1 LTRAGIPR
9 IVGLEALQIK
19 RFKPLGTGRP
29 AREELQV
36 TSSSIGVAVIGAGM
50 AGRAHAAGYRSAP
63 TLYDAGLPEVRLVAV
78 ADVNAA
84 FAADTARRFGYRRTE
99 PGWEAVAAAPDVDV
113 VSVVV
118 ANPLHRKLVE
128 GLLAAG
134 KHVLCEKPMA
144 PTVEDAQAMVAAA
157 RGAGRETGI
166 GFTFRRSPAITAIR
180 DRVAQGGIGAPLHF
194 NGHYWCD
201 YACDPRAPMSW
212 RYKGGP
218 GSGALSDIGSH
229 LLDLAEF
236 VCGPIQSV
244 RGAVLSTFV
253 TERALPL
260 GAAVGHAAAEVS
272 DVTEPV
278 ENEDLVTLTT
288 TFASGATGTLS
299 ASRAAYGLANS
310 LGFELFTESGAATFD
325 LARAGEFGFIDPTPA
340 GHTQGYRQVLVGPAH
355 PYLTKGLPM
364 DFPGVGYGQNDLF
377 AFQARAF
384 LEQVA
389 GLDGLPRVA
398 SFEEGL
404 HNMRLLEAVVAS
416 AESGGG
422 DVVVD
427 PPAAGPVGKDRP

>member
-1 LTRAGIPR
+1 
-9 IVGLEALQIK
+9 V
-19 RFKPLGTGRP
+19 TG
-29 AREELQV
+29 
-36 TSSSIGVAVIGAGM
+36 SSIGVAVIGAGM
-50 AGRAHAAGYRSAP
+50 AGRSHAAGYRSAS
-63 TLYDAGLPEVRLVAV
+63 TVYGEGLPEIRLAAI
-78 ADVNAA
+78 ADVNPT
-84 FAADTARRFGYRRTE
+84 FAADTARRFGYQRAE
-99 PGWEAVAAAPDVDV
+99 GGWEAVAAADDVDV

-118 ANPLHRKLVE
+118 ANPLHRQIVE

-144 PTVEDAQAMVAAA
+144 PTVEDAEAMVAAA
-157 RGAGRETGI
+157 EASGRETGI
-166 GFTFRRSPAITAIR
+166 GFVFRRSPAINAIR
-180 DRVAQGGIGAPLHF
+180 DQVASGAIGRPLHF

-201 YACDPRAPMSW
+201 YGVDPSAPMSW

-229 LLDLAEF
+229 LIDLAEF

-260 GAAVGHAAAEVS
+260 GAAVGHAAAELS

-278 ENEDLVTLTT
+278 ENEDLVTLSA

-310 LGFELFTESGAATFD
+310 LGFELFTQSGAATFD
-325 LARAGEFGFIDPTPA
+325 LARAGEFGFVDPTPA
-340 GHTQGYRQVLVGPAH
+340 GPTQGFRQVLVGPAH
-355 PYLTKGLPM
+355 PYLTGGLPM

-377 AFQARAF
+377 TFQARAF

-389 GLDGLPRVA
+389 GLEGLPRLA
-398 SFEEGL
+398 SFSEGL
-404 HNMRLLEAVVAS
+404 HNLRLLDAVVAS
-416 AESGGG
+416 AKAGGA
-422 DVVVD
+422 DVVID
-427 PPAAGPVGKDRP
+427 

>member
-1 LTRAGIPR
+1 MTR
-9 IVGLEALQIK
+9 
-19 RFKPLGTGRP
+19 
-29 AREELQV
+29 
-36 TSSSIGVAVIGAGM
+36 SSIGVAVIGAGM
-50 AGRAHAAGYRSAP
+50 AGRAHAAGYRSAT
-63 TLYDAGLPEVRLVAV
+63 TLYDAGLPEVRLVAI

-84 FAADTARRFGYRRTE
+84 FATDTARRFGYQRAE
-99 PGWEAVAAAPDVDV
+99 PGWEALAAAPDIDV

-118 ANPLHRKLVE
+118 ANPLHRQIVE

-144 PTVEDAQAMVAAA
+144 PSVEDARAMVAAA
-157 RGAGRETGI
+157 QTAGRQAAV
-166 GFTFRRSPAITAIR
+166 GFTFRRSPAIAAIR
-180 DRVAQGGIGAPLHF
+180 DQVEHGGIGRPLHF

-201 YACDPRAPMSW
+201 YACDPRGPMSW

-236 VCGPIQSV
+236 VCGPTQSV
-244 RGAVLSTFV
+244 RGAVLSTFI

-260 GAAVGHAAAEVS
+260 GTAVGHAAVAVS
-272 DVTEPV
+272 DEREPV
-278 ENEDLVTLTT
+278 ENEDLVTLTA

-299 ASRAAYGLANS
+299 ASRVAFGLANS

-325 LARAGEFGFIDPTPA
+325 LARAGEFGFVDGVPD
-340 GHTQGYRQVLVGPAH
+340 GVTQGYRQVLVGPWH
-355 PYLTKGLPM
+355 PYLTGGLPM

-389 GLDGLPRVA
+389 GMDRLPPCP

-404 HNMRLLEAVVAS
+404 RNVRLLDAVVAS
-416 AESGGG
+416 AKSGGG
-422 DVVVD
+422 DVVID
-427 PPAAGPVGKDRP
+427 PPVTGKD

>member
-1 LTRAGIPR
+1 
-9 IVGLEALQIK
+9 
-19 RFKPLGTGRP
+19 
-29 AREELQV
+29 V

-50 AGRAHAAGYRSAP
+50 AGRAHAAGYRSAT
-63 TLYDAGLPEVRLVAV
+63 TLYEAGLPDVRLVAI

-84 FAADTARRFGYRRTE
+84 FASDTARRFGYQRTE

-113 VSVVV
+113 ASVVV
-118 ANPLHRKLVE
+118 ANPLHRKIVE

-144 PTVEDAQAMVAAA
+144 PSVEDATAMVSAA
-157 RGAGRETGI
+157 RAAGRQAAV

-180 DRVAQGGIGAPLHF
+180 DQVEQGGIGRPLHF

-201 YACDPRAPMSW
+201 YGCDPRGPMSW

-229 LLDLAEF
+229 LLDLAEY
-236 VCGPIQSV
+236 VCGPIRSV

-253 TERALPL
+253 TERPVPL
-260 GAAVGHAAAEVS
+260 GTAVGHAAAAVG
-272 DVTEPV
+272 DQTEPV
-278 ENEDLVTLTT
+278 ENEDLVTLTA

-310 LGFELFTESGAATFD
+310 LGFELFTERGAATFD
-325 LARAGEFGFIDPTPA
+325 LARAGEFGFVDGSTDGA
-340 GHTQGYRQVLVGPAH
+340 TQGYRQVLVGPAH
-355 PYLTKGLPM
+355 PYLTGGLPM

-377 AFQARAF
+377 GFQARAF

-389 GLDGLPRVA
+389 GLDRLPRCP

-404 HNMRLLEAVVAS
+404 RNVGLLEAVVAS
-416 AESGGG
+416 ARSGGG
-422 DVVVD
+422 DVAVD
-427 PPAAGPVGKDRP
+427 PPPAGKERLA